1 MIEVEVKALIG
12 DDDRKAMILSR
23 ELDVWFT
30 GSEKQLNHYFK
41 ASENSMSLGRSRFPD
56 FFRGYVEKAGDG
68 IPSVRTRE
76 VNGSEVYL
84 IFKATIGDDSS
95 ENGTAR
101 IEHEELIDWS
111 IDRLDSILEECGM
124 TVRSKWSRDRWNYS
138 KEGTT
143 ICLDKNAGYG
153 WILEVENITSAQEH
167 VERSRNSALKLLKEF
182 GLEELDPV
190 RLERMFAYYE
200 ANWRNYYGTDKRFT
214 LE

>member
-23 ELDVWFT
+23 DLDTYFT
-30 GSEKQLNHYFK
+30 GKESQLNHYFK
-41 ASENSMSLGRSRFPD
+41 ANEESISLFSKKFPD
-56 FFRGYVEKAGDG
+56 FFEGYREKAGSA

-76 VNGSEVYL
+76 INGSEVYL

-95 ENGTAR
+95 ENGSAR
-101 IEHEELIDWS
+101 IEHEELMEWS
-111 IDRLDSILEECGM
+111 IDDLDAILEHCGM
-124 TVRSKWSRDRWNYS
+124 MVRSKWSRDRWNYW
-138 KEGTT
+138 KDGFT

-153 WILEVENITSAQEH
+153 WLLEIEYITSAQEH
-167 VERSRNSALKLLKEF
+167 VERSRTSALKLLQEF
-182 GLEELDPV
+182 GLEELDPH

-200 ANWRNYYGTDKRFT
+200 ANWRTYYGTDKRFI